1 MYRVTL
7 TVIIAA
13 LGLVEGAQAQTSFEV
28 VRAGDGQMTC
38 EALIAETNTLNQSI
52 RARQEAAQRN
62 AAARRT
68 AGRFGRGLLSG
79 LAQSA
84 GSLGGAMMSDNP
96 LTGMVA
102 SAAISGVS
110 SELSSGEGAQAAQPS
125 TAEPTVAPQT
135 AEQQRLA
142 HLSALLI
149 NRGC

>member
-1 MYRVTL
+1 MNRLTL
-7 TVIIAA
+7 AA
-13 LGLVEGAQAQTSFEV
+13 LFAALSIAPAHAQTPFEV

-38 EALIAETNTLNQSI
+38 EALVAETNNLNQSI
-52 RARQEAAQRN
+52 RTQQEAAQRS

-84 GSLGGAMMSDNP
+84 GSLSGAMMTNNP

-102 SAAISGVS
+102 SAAVSGVA
-110 SELSSGEGAQAAQPS
+110 SELSSGQTAENSQQAAS
-125 TAEPTVAPQT
+125 EPASATQT
-135 AEQQRLA
+135 PEQQRLA